1 MPRDEF
7 TYRFIPVRLR
17 DLDEEKG
24 ELLVV
29 SLFDDDCPPTGLT
42 GLVDWRMDGLL
53 SRIRVMTV
61 RPELDN
67 PHFQGMAVGP
77 FDAADGEKLL
87 FPAGRHLPFDMI
99 LVLGLGPQS
108 QFTSQRYRETVT
120 RILETATAMQVKGMA
135 LQLPG
140 WAGAGLP
147 ARRACDIFVT
157 ELLAMSRRKLTV
169 PLNICFVEELEF
181 QAEMDERIIE
191 ILNPHARR

>member
-1 MPRDEF
+1 MQRDEF
-7 TYRFIPVRLR
+7 TYRFIPIRLR
-17 DLDEEKG
+17 DLDEEQG

-29 SLFDDDCPPTGLT
+29 SLFDDDRPPNGLT

-61 RPELDN
+61 NPELDN
-67 PHFQGMAVGP
+67 PHFQGMGSGP

-99 LVLGLGPQS
+99 LAIGLGS
-108 QFTSQRYRETVT
+108 RKDYTSQRYRAAVT
-120 RILETATAMQVKGMA
+120 RILEAAAALKVKGMT

-157 ELLAMSRRKLTV
+157 ELLAMSRKKLPV
-169 PLNICFVEELEF
+169 PLDICFVEELEF
-181 QAEMDERIIE
+181 QAEMDERIVE
-191 ILNPHARR
+191 ILNPHSRR